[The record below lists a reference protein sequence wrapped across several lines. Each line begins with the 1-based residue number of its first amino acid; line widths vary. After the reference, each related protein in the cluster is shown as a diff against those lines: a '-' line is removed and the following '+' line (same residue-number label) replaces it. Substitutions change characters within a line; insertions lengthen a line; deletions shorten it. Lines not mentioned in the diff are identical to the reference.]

1 MTYFMEGKKYF
12 FTIAFV
18 FLFFYNAIAERL
30 GFNDTL
36 LPTAHKGY
44 IIHHNYYTISY
55 SEKDRQAEWVAYPL
69 TPQSIKGT
77 QVRKNSFKPD
87 PMVKQNPVVSKE
99 YTKTG
104 FDRGHLCPAADMKL
118 NLNSMSES
126 FYLSNISPQFPGFN
140 RGIWENLE
148 SKVREWAIEK
158 NGLYVV
164 TGSIINYQCGSIS
177 NETIPVP
184 CFFYKII
191 FKDFGSSKQMI
202 AFLLPNESN
211 DASLNSF
218 ITTVDKIE
226 QLTGIDFF
234 ASLPNQTEELLESSI
249 VTSNWSW

>member
-1 MTYFMEGKKYF
+1 MKNIRVFNKYF
-12 FTIAFV
+12 FTIACTL
-18 FLFFYNAIAERL
+18 LFFFNAIAQNI
-30 GFNDTL
+30 GFNDSL

-69 TPQSIKGT
+69 TPESIRGT
-77 QVRKNSFKPD
+77 QGRKNSFKPD
-87 PMVKQNPVVSKE
+87 PKVKQQPVVSKE

-118 NLNSMSES
+118 NVTSMNES
-126 FYLSNISPQFPGFN
+126 FYLSNISPQHPGFN
-140 RGIWENLE
+140 RGVWQKLE
-148 SKVREWAIEK
+148 SKVRDWAIEK

-177 NETIPVP
+177 KKTIPVP
-184 CFFYKII
+184 CYFYKII

-211 DASLNSF
+211 DASLNSV

-234 ASLPNQTEELLESSI
+234 ARLPNHIEESLESSI
-249 VTSNWSW
+249 VISNWNW